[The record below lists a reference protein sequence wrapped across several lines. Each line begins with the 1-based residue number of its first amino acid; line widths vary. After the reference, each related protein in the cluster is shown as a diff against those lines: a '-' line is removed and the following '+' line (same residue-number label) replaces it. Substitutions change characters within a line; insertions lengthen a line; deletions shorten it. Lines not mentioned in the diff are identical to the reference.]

1 MWLEIPGHAAT
12 RDAFG
17 AFENAATARVRMSFP
32 HFFIADMPPATAG
45 ETVLIPLDTE
55 TSLHMRTL
63 RLRAGEHVM
72 VADKP
77 GHGWEL
83 KLTSVPQRRSPVVE
97 GVLVGEHRAS
107 RAAELTLVQGI
118 SAADR
123 MDQTIRQTTEL
134 GVARIIPLLSERSTV
149 RLSGATAKAKQE
161 RWQRIAQSAA
171 EQSCQLQLPHI
182 AEPLDLTAAIAQ
194 ARGAGPLLFFWEEP
208 GGRSLAEALEG
219 ARSGAHPEA
228 RSATPEAAHPEAPG
242 EAHPKPHPLSPPQAT
257 LFVGPEGGFSAEEA
271 ALLKNAGAHTITL
284 GETILRTETAAVVAC
299 ALVLYHL
306 GGLGAC

>member
-1 MWLEIPGHAAT
+1 L
-12 RDAFG
+12 
-17 AFENAATARVRMSFP
+17 
-32 HFFIADMPPATAG
+32 
-45 ETVLIPLDTE
+45 
-55 TSLHMRTL
+55 
-63 RLRAGEHVM
+63 
-72 VADKP
+72 
-77 GHGWEL
+77 
-83 KLTSVPQRRSPVVE
+83 
-97 GVLVGEHRAS
+97 
-107 RAAELTLVQGI
+107 
-118 SAADR
+118 
-123 MDQTIRQTTEL
+123 
-134 GVARIIPLLSERSTV
+134 
-149 RLSGATAKAKQE
+149 GATAKAKQE

-194 ARGAGPLLFFWEEP
+194 AKGAGPLLFFWEEP
-208 GGRSLAEALEG
+208 GGRSLAEALE
-219 ARSGAHPEA
+219 AALEA
-228 RSATPEAAHPEAPG
+228 TRPGAHPEAPG